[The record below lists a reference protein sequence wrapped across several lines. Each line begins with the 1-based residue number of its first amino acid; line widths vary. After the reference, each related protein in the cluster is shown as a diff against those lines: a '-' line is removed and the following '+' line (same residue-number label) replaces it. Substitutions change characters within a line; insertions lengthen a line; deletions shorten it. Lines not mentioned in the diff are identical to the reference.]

1 MTPLKPPNQHRNQQ
15 WSFQSVFQ
23 LLLAGFLLT
32 AFAFPVCRAESP
44 AFDTDPLLKPLVD
57 TSHSNSSSSTLQG
70 KAERNGMIP
79 VNETPAPS
87 KTLILTGKVQTL
99 QQAIESEKDTVDWY
113 GWYLSAREYLSQ
125 TGGLN
130 CALGTPIKFYK
141 NGQIEAM
148 SFDPHC
154 LNSVSGRH
162 YPLPKNTQLDA
173 LILPVRPGQGPP
185 ASRQEIDSRV
195 HSLQYQ

>member
-1 MTPLKPPNQHRNQQ
+1 
-15 WSFQSVFQ
+15 
-23 LLLAGFLLT
+23 
-32 AFAFPVCRAESP
+32 
-44 AFDTDPLLKPLVD
+44 
-57 TSHSNSSSSTLQG
+57 
-70 KAERNGMIP
+70 
-79 VNETPAPS
+79 
-87 KTLILTGKVQTL
+87 
-99 QQAIESEKDTVDWY
+99 VDWY

-141 NGQIEAM
+141 NGQIEAL

-195 HSLQYQ
+195 HSLKFQ